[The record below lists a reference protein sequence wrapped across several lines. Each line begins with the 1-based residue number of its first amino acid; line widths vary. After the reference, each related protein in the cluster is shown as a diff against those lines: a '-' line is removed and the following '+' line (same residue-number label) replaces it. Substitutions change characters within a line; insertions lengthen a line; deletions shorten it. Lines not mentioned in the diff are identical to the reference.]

1 MKSETNLASNG
12 AEGFGGE
19 QAAAV
24 GGFVPALP
32 AEETPAAGG
41 GVEQAG
47 FAGIHECGFSGIGD
61 PVAEEGA
68 DGWEPLEIL
77 RGMDAQSTLRSV
89 ALTLK
94 VADLYVV

>member
-1 MKSETNLASNG
+1 MPSR
-12 AEGFGGE
+12 
-19 QAAAV
+19 
-24 GGFVPALP
+24 PARSKHDRLIP
-32 AEETPAAGG
+32 S
-41 GVEQAG
+41 
-47 FAGIHECGFSGIGD
+47 HR
-61 PVAEEGA
+61 A